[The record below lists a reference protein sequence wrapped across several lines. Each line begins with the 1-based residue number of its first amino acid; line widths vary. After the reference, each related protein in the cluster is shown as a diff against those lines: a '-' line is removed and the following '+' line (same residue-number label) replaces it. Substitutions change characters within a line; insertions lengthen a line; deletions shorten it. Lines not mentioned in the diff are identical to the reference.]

1 MHTCCKIGF
10 KHFNNSNDIFGPN
23 LVGARFNI
31 YNAIFSALI
40 DKDLNGL

>member
-1 MHTCCKIGF
+1 
-10 KHFNNSNDIFGPN
+10 

-31 YNAIFSALI
+31 YTAIFSALI